1 MITLTRRQARRLRAV
16 FRRHTLGISHKGPVS
31 PLAFQADPEDGLHVR
46 HHQAHLAV
54 EHVLEGHRQPE
65 AAIPLPLD
73 ALADFEGKDD
83 MPVVL
88 EAAGPGR
95 TTVRWEDRGIP
106 QSREYPVPT

>member
-16 FRRHTLGISHKGPVS
+16 FRRHALGISHKGQVP
-31 PLAFQADPEDGLHVR
+31 PLVFRSDPEDGLRVR

-54 EHVLEGHRQPE
+54 EQVLEGPRQPE

-83 MPVVL
+83 TPVVL

-95 TTVRWEDRGIP
+95 TSVRWEDRGIP
-106 QSREYPVPT
+106 QAREYPA